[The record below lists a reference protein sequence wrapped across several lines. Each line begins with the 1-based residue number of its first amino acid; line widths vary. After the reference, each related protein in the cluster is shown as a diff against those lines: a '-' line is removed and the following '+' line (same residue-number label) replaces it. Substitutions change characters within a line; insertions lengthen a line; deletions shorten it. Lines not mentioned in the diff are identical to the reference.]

1 MSIHVI
7 HADLSNL
14 PFYVDFILNTAN
26 PEPRDGNG
34 LDRAIYQK
42 AGPEMREDRKKI
54 GNIAPGD
61 IAITKG
67 YGLNTQG
74 VIHAVSTA
82 WRDGFHDE
90 ELCIQKC
97 YRKALNAA
105 VAFMEEKHMQS
116 VSIAMPL
123 IGTGIYQIPREISI
137 AIAFSE
143 SIRCVLKHNVKVYI
157 VAFDAD
163 SVKAMREIC
172 PVEEY
177 LSPMDTQSIR
187 QTEYTRGSTVLS
199 PESIHRSILQSDH
212 YRRQLE
218 PLDFCKLLQKH
229 MDSKEISG
237 PQIYKNLISR
247 QSFSDIQSGKKS
259 PKKETA
265 ILIAIQLKLSLAELE
280 EFLNKA
286 GYSLSDDNE
295 EDRLTKEFFSSPC
308 RDVLEYNMMRDAH
321 GFEVPC
327 K

>member
-1 MSIHVI
+1 MTGAELVC
-7 HADLSNL
+7 
-14 PFYVDFILNTAN
+14 
-26 PEPRDGNG
+26 
-34 LDRAIYQK
+34 
-42 AGPEMREDRKKI
+42 
-54 GNIAPGD
+54 PGF
-61 IAITKG
+61 TF
-67 YGLNTQG
+67 LQ
-74 VIHAVSTA
+74 
-82 WRDGFHDE
+82 
-90 ELCIQKC
+90 
-97 YRKALNAA
+97 
-105 VAFMEEKHMQS
+105 
-116 VSIAMPL
+116 
-123 IGTGIYQIPREISI
+123 
-137 AIAFSE
+137 
-143 SIRCVLKHNVKVYI
+143 
-157 VAFDAD
+157 
-163 SVKAMREIC
+163 
-172 PVEEY
+172 EY